1 MVMSIVAAATWF
13 ALCSVNA
20 LVDAT
25 VADDMRGRDRLGW
38 HWWHMLLA
46 IVFMGL
52 AVAFSIIVLVAGYGF
67 GRWSALTWAALAGA
81 ALLLPVRLACLCM
94 RETDRDGLDCGP
106 NQGKES

>member
-1 MVMSIVAAATWF
+1 MVGSIVAAMIWF
-13 ALCSVNA
+13 VVCSANA

-25 VADDMRGRDRLGW
+25 VADDMRGRGRLGW
-38 HWWHMLLA
+38 HWWHMVLA

-52 AVAFSIIVLVAGYGF
+52 AVAYFIVVLVAGYGF

-94 RETDRDGLDCGP
+94 RETDGLDCGP

>member
-1 MVMSIVAAATWF
+1 MVMSIVAAMIWF
-13 ALCSVNA
+13 VVCSVNA
-20 LVDAT
+20 LVEAT

-52 AVAFSIIVLVAGYGF
+52 AVADSIIVLGVGYGF
-67 GRWSALTWAALAGA
+67 GRWSALTWAALAGVA
-81 ALLLPVRLACLCM
+81 FLLPVRLVCLCM
-94 RETDRDGLDCGP
+94 RETDGDGSDCGP

>member
-1 MVMSIVAAATWF
+1 MVVSIVAAMIWF
-13 ALCSVNA
+13 VVCSANA

-52 AVAFSIIVLVAGYGF
+52 AVADSIIHR
-67 GRWSALTWAALAGA
+67 GRNSND
-81 ALLLPVRLACLCM
+81 
-94 RETDRDGLDCGP
+94 E
-106 NQGKES
+106 

>member
-1 MVMSIVAAATWF
+1 MVVSIVAAAIWF
-13 ALCSVNA
+13 VLCSANA

-46 IVFMGL
+46 IVWMGL
-52 AVAFSIIVLVAGYGF
+52 AVADSIIVLGVGYGF
-67 GRWSALTWAALAGA
+67 GRWSALTWAALAGMVF
-81 ALLLPVRLACLCM
+81 LLPVRLACLCM
-94 RETDRDGLDCGP
+94 GEVDGDGLDCGP